1 MKRKRIAAAV
11 LSIMLTMAGAAVC
24 FGASGWQ
31 KSGSNWVYYDTN
43 GRKVANEWQK
53 GADGLWRY
61 LDYNGNMALN
71 SWVDGDYYVDAN
83 GIMVAGKCM
92 KLAKKDDGWD
102 NNAEQAWY
110 YFTSDGKA
118 ASDSWQKISDK
129 WYYFNGDGEMQTG
142 WADDDLYYLGDDG
155 TMRTGWQYLEDPDA
169 DDNDDDDV
177 RPYEDDDDHHWYYF
191 QSSGKRYVPE
201 TGGDSFKKYKI
212 DGVNY
217 YFDEEGRMQTGWI
230 CVSGD
235 EDNFK
240 DYRYLQD
247 NGKLTTG
254 WYSTYPPED
263 YEGDVEDEVQ
273 WYYFGNDG
281 EPKVG
286 PSVENASVK
295 DLEKINGIT
304 YLFDENGN
312 PVYGLRNLNNGSDFE
327 TYYFGDRQT
336 SSVQKGKM
344 TIEEGDGTKSEFY
357 FTESGGKAG
366 RGFTGVKNKYLFYK
380 GKLQEADDGTK
391 YEVICV
397 EGRNYLVNPSGKV
410 MEDTTVKDSSGTRF
424 ETNKTGVVVKVDK
437 ESDNGDEYARDPY
450 EPVEWD

>member
-1 MKRKRIAAAV
+1 
-11 LSIMLTMAGAAVC
+11 
-24 FGASGWQ
+24 
-31 KSGSNWVYYDTN
+31 
-43 GRKVANEWQK
+43 
-53 GADGLWRY
+53 
-61 LDYNGNMALN
+61 
-71 SWVDGDYYVDAN
+71 
-83 GIMVAGKCM
+83 
-92 KLAKKDDGWD
+92 
-102 NNAEQAWY
+102 
-110 YFTSDGKA
+110 
-118 ASDSWQKISDK
+118 
-129 WYYFNGDGEMQTG
+129 
-142 WADDDLYYLGDDG
+142 
-155 TMRTGWQYLEDPDA
+155 MR
-169 DDNDDDDV
+169 
-177 RPYEDDDDHHWYYF
+177 
-191 QSSGKRYVPE
+191 E
-201 TGGDSFKKYKI
+201 TGGDSYKIYKI
-212 DGVNY
+212 DGVIY

-230 CVSGD
+230 CVTGD
-235 EDNFK
+235 EDDFK

-312 PVYGLRNLNNGSDFE
+312 PVYGLRNLNSGSGFE

-336 SSVQKGKM
+336 SSVQKGRM

-357 FTESGGKAG
+357 FTESGGK
-366 RGFTGVKNKYLFYK
+366 
-380 GKLQEADDGTK
+380 
-391 YEVICV
+391 
-397 EGRNYLVNPSGKV
+397 V
-410 MEDTTVKDSSGTRF
+410 MKDTTVKDSSGTKF
-424 ETNKTGVVVKVDK
+424 ETSNSGIVVKVDK

>member
-1 MKRKRIAAAV
+1 
-11 LSIMLTMAGAAVC
+11 
-24 FGASGWQ
+24 
-31 KSGSNWVYYDTN
+31 
-43 GRKVANEWQK
+43 
-53 GADGLWRY
+53 
-61 LDYNGNMALN
+61 
-71 SWVDGDYYVDAN
+71 
-83 GIMVAGKCM
+83 
-92 KLAKKDDGWD
+92 
-102 NNAEQAWY
+102 
-110 YFTSDGKA
+110 
-118 ASDSWQKISDK
+118 
-129 WYYFNGDGEMQTG
+129 
-142 WADDDLYYLGDDG
+142 
-155 TMRTGWQYLEDPDA
+155 
-169 DDNDDDDV
+169 
-177 RPYEDDDDHHWYYF
+177 
-191 QSSGKRYVPE
+191 
-201 TGGDSFKKYKI
+201 
-212 DGVNY
+212 
-217 YFDEEGRMQTGWI
+217 MQTGWI

-286 PSVENASVK
+286 PPVENASVK

-397 EGRNYLVNPSGKV
+397 EGRNYLVNTSGKV
-410 MEDTTVKDSSGTRF
+410 MEDTTVKDSSGTKF